1 MIASGEAVSE
11 NNDLN
16 QFHNQLSHASENI
29 GNKPREACSDSG
41 YISLKDLNQVPEDI
55 RVVMPTQKQAQKEN
69 NLHPLKPFGKERFQY
84 DPDKDEYVCPEGKRL
99 RHVGEAFSSTRKRAY
114 KAAGKDCRG
123 CVLILGVCT
132 TSREGRR
139 VIRMAEE
146 SLKERLE
153 DMYHSPKGQEVYR
166 LRKQKVEL
174 PFGHMKRNLGAGQF
188 LLRGKKGVDAELSLL
203 STCFNVAR
211 MMTIIG
217 IPALILKL
225 QGM

>member
-1 MIASGEAVSE
+1 
-11 NNDLN
+11 
-16 QFHNQLSHASENI
+16 
-29 GNKPREACSDSG
+29 
-41 YISLKDLNQVPEDI
+41 
-55 RVVMPTQKQAQKEN
+55 
-69 NLHPLKPFGKERFQY
+69 
-84 DPDKDEYVCPEGKRL
+84 
-99 RHVGEAFSSTRKRAY
+99 
-114 KAAGKDCRG
+114 
-123 CVLILGVCT
+123 
-132 TSREGRR
+132 
-139 VIRMAEE
+139 MAEE
-146 SLKERLE
+146 SLKDRLE
-153 DMYHSPKGQEVYR
+153 DIYHSPQGQEVYR

>member
-1 MIASGEAVSE
+1 MAKSDFSMIPTKTNMYAPKGRDYDTSV
-11 NNDLN
+11 
-16 QFHNQLSHASENI
+16 
-29 GNKPREACSDSG
+29 KPS
-41 YISLKDLNQVPEDI
+41 QVP
-55 RVVMPTQKQAQKEN
+55 
-69 NLHPLKPFGKERFQY
+69 GKGLTRQ
-84 DPDKDEYVCPEGKRL
+84 PAKTA
-99 RHVGEAFSSTRKRAY
+99 VGVF
-114 KAAGKDCRG
+114 
-123 CVLILGVCT
+123 LILGVCT

-188 LLRGKKGVDAELSLL
+188 LLRGKKGVDAELSIL

-211 MMTIIG
+211 MTTIIG

>member
-1 MIASGEAVSE
+1 LIASGEAVSE

-16 QFHNQLSHASENI
+16 QFHNQLSHASENL
-29 GNKPREACSDSG
+29 GNKPRQACSDSG
-41 YISLKDLNQVPEDI
+41 YFSFKDVNQVSEDI
-55 RVVMPTQKQAQKEN
+55 TVVMPTQKQAQKEN
-69 NLHPLKPFGKERFQY
+69 NIHPVKPFDKEQFQY
-84 DPDKDEYVCPEGKRL
+84 DSDKDEYICPEGKRL
-99 RHVGEAFSSTRKRAY
+99 KYVGAAFSSARKMAY
-114 KAAGKDCRG
+114 KSAGKDCRG
-123 CVLILGVCT
+123 CPHFGVCT
-132 TSREGRR
+132 TSRDGRK
-139 VIRMAEE
+139 VVRMAEE
-146 SLKERLE
+146 SLKDRLE
-153 DMYHSPKGQEVYR
+153 DIYHSPQGQEVYR

>member
-1 MIASGEAVSE
+1 
-11 NNDLN
+11 
-16 QFHNQLSHASENI
+16 
-29 GNKPREACSDSG
+29 
-41 YISLKDLNQVPEDI
+41 
-55 RVVMPTQKQAQKEN
+55 
-69 NLHPLKPFGKERFQY
+69 
-84 DPDKDEYVCPEGKRL
+84 
-99 RHVGEAFSSTRKRAY
+99 
-114 KAAGKDCRG
+114 
-123 CVLILGVCT
+123 
-132 TSREGRR
+132 
-139 VIRMAEE
+139 MAEE
-146 SLKERLE
+146 SLKESLE
-153 DMYHSPKGQEVYR
+153 DRYHSPQGQAVYR